1 VRSYIFM
8 PPVMLVTGGSA
19 PCEQAG
25 MVTIRT
31 ISCDEERCVWEGIQ
45 RTGMQGAF
53 LAAGSGGLH
62 KQKTDSTVS
71 NRGLTVL

>member
-1 VRSYIFM
+1 
-8 PPVMLVTGGSA
+8 
-19 PCEQAG
+19 